1 MSDKE
6 KQLTDLYDLIIR
18 KIKTPWYTEEEI
30 AIYNEVLN
38 LLKPII
44 KEK

>member
-1 MSDKE
+1 MNDWLKRE
-6 KQLTDLYDLIIR
+6 NRRL
-18 KIKTPWYTEEEI
+18 EEEI

-38 LLKPII
+38 ILKPII